1 MHVFQ
6 DEITENIT
14 TIIANS
20 TITPSPDPTT
30 PIGIGYISVLISVI
44 FFGSNFVPAAKY
56 PIKDGLSFQFFMC
69 CGIWITG
76 AVINLIVGSPPF
88 FPLVLI
94 GGALWTTGNIL
105 SVFVITINGLG
116 LSMLLWC
123 TSNLF
128 MGWASGHFG
137 WFGLIA
143 EQVEKPIFNYIG
155 VTLAVL
161 SGLVFLFIN
170 TGKNKKNIGEQQP
183 ILQSDGTP
191 TINRFTEEESKMDS
205 TLSSPK
211 INIRMRIIGCVLA
224 IISGIFFGLV
234 FTPSTYIQDHRK
246 DKYPTASKNGL
257 HYIFSLFTGI
267 FLSSSF
273 YYLIYMIVK
282 RNRPYVYIESI
293 LPAFICGIMWAIAE
307 AGFLVAN
314 SSLSQAISFPLISIG
329 PSTLA
334 VLWSILYFKDIVGLR
349 NYFIFGGGTVIRII
363 AAIFIILSK
372 PIPN

>member
-1 MHVFQ
+1 MHIFN
-6 DEITENIT
+6 DEIIENIA
-14 TIIANS
+14 TIIDNS
-20 TITPSPDPTT
+20 TTTPSPDPTT
-30 PIGIGYISVLISVI
+30 PISVGYISVLISII

-56 PIKDGLSFQFFMC
+56 PIRDGLSFQFFLC

-76 AVINLIVGSPPF
+76 AIINLIVGNPPF

-94 GGALWTTGNIL
+94 GGVLWTTGNIL
-105 SVFVITINGLG
+105 SVYVITINGLG

-143 EQVEKPIFNYIG
+143 EKVEKPAFNYIG
-155 VTLAVL
+155 VALGVL
-161 SGLVFLFIN
+161 SGLIFLFIR
-170 TGKNKKNIGEQQP
+170 TGKNEKNIEERQP
-183 ILQSDGTP
+183 ILHSTDAS
-191 TINRFTEEESKMDS
+191 TINRFIEEDS
-205 TLSSPK
+205 ITNNSSSSPK
-211 INIRMRIIGCVLA
+211 INIRMRIIGCILA

-257 HYIFSLFTGI
+257 HYIFSMYTGI
-267 FLSSSF
+267 LLSSST
-273 YYLIYMIVK
+273 YYIIYMIVK
-282 RNRPYVYIESI
+282 RNRPYVCIQSI
-293 LPAFICGIMWAIAE
+293 LPAFISGIMWAIAQ

-314 SSLSQAISFPLISIG
+314 SVLSQAISFPLVSTG

-334 VLWSILYFKDIVGLR
+334 VLWSILYFKDIVGSR
-349 NYFIFGGGTVIRII
+349 NYYIFGGGTALRII
-363 AAIFIILSK
+363 AAVFIILSK
-372 PIPN
+372 PVSN